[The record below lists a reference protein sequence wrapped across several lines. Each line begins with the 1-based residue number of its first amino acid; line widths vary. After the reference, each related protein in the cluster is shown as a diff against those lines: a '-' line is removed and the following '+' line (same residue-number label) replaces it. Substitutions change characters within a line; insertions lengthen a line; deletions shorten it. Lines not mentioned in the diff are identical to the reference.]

1 MLRGI
6 VEGTATATVRH
17 RSMKG
22 WKLLIVQPIDLGGR
36 PDGDLLLAIDSLGAG
51 HGSEVVISNDGKST
65 REMVGD
71 NNSPLRWAVIGLID

>member
-6 VEGTATATVRH
+6 VEGTATATIRH
-17 RSMKG
+17 PSMKG
-22 WKLLIVQPIDLGGR
+22 WKLLIVQPIDIDRR
-36 PDGDLLLAIDSLGAG
+36 PDGDLVLAIDMLGAG

-71 NNSPLRWAVIGLID
+71 NNSPIRWAVTGLVD